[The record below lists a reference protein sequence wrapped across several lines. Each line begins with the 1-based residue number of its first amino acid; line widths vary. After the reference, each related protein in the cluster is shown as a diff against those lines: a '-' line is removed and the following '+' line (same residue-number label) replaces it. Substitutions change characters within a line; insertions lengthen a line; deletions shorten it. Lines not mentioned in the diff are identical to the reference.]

1 MIERIEILQIT
12 SGMKIISLIEMIKL
26 NYKDRAE
33 FELIM
38 VAKFP
43 HTPFC
48 PFHPRLPR
56 QWLQIEPKSSSRPF
70 QTFTPTEITS
80 IRVNLLI
87 WFVSLLVLHIADSR
101 NIFVFVLVPLTT
113 DELYELWIPAV
124 PDWRT
129 RSKLGEHGEHAKAL
143 QFRCSPVLHLK
154 CSFVLQMWSSS
165 SNVLRI
171 SKRDVLWISNW
182 DVLRFSNYGI

>member
-33 FELIM
+33 FELIQ

-56 QWLQIEPKSSSRPF
+56 Q
-70 QTFTPTEITS
+70 
-80 IRVNLLI
+80 
-87 WFVSLLVLHIADSR
+87 
-101 NIFVFVLVPLTT
+101 
-113 DELYELWIPAV
+113 
-124 PDWRT
+124 
-129 RSKLGEHGEHAKAL
+129 
-143 QFRCSPVLHLK
+143 
-154 CSFVLQMWSSS
+154 
-165 SNVLRI
+165 
-171 SKRDVLWISNW
+171 
-182 DVLRFSNYGI
+182 